1 MPSQEIATT
10 KAAVHTSS
18 HVVTSKVVVH
28 PLVLLS
34 VVDHFNRMGK
44 IGNQKRV
51 VGVLLGCWR
60 AKGVLDVSNSFAVPF
75 DEDDKDKSVWF
86 LDHDYLEN
94 MYSMFKKVNAR
105 EKVVGWYH
113 TGPKLH
119 QNDVAIN
126 ELVRRY
132 CPNSVLVIID
142 AKPKD
147 LGLPTEAYQAVEE
160 VHDDGSPTSKTFEHV
175 PSEIGAEEAEE
186 VGVEHL
192 LRDIKDTT
200 VGSLSQRVTN
210 QLLGLKG
217 LHSQLS
223 EIRDYL
229 LQVGQGTLPINHQ
242 IVYQLQDIFNLLP
255 DITHDN
261 FTDNI
266 YIKTNDQSLVV
277 YLAALVRSIIALHNL
292 INNKLTN
299 RDAEEGKK
307 DDSKEKKE
315 KDEKAKSDEKTK
327 KEKDEKKK

>member
-1 MPSQEIATT
+1 MPSTEVTTT
-10 KAAVHTSS
+10 KVI
-18 HVVTSKVVVH
+18 VH

-94 MYSMFKKVNAR
+94 MYGMFKKVNAR
-105 EKVVGWYH
+105 ERVVGWYH

-119 QNDVAIN
+119 QNDIAIN
-126 ELVRRY
+126 ELIRRY

-200 VGSLSQRVTN
+200 VGTLSQRITN

-217 LHSQLS
+217 LHLQLRD
-223 EIRDYL
+223 IRDYL
-229 LQVGQGTLPINHQ
+229 MQVGDTKLPINHQ
-242 IVYQLQDIFNLLP
+242 IIYQLQDIFNLLP
-255 DITHDN
+255 DINQDAFN
-261 FTDNI
+261 NSFYVKN
-266 YIKTNDQSLVV
+266 NDQMLVV
-277 YLAALVRSIIALHNL
+277 YLAALVRSIVALHNL

-307 DDSKEKKE
+307 EEKKDKDKDSKDKDKE
-315 KDEKAKSDEKTK
+315 KTDKEKEAK
-327 KEKDEKKK
+327 KDEKKK